1 MTINVAYTPLG
12 EGGIRLCGIM
22 QIFSTVPGVVF
33 FFFFLFAWINVY
45 SESMNLIYIY
55 RVRLGWIDGGGIYC
69 FEIIEN
75 EFS

>member
-1 MTINVAYTPLG
+1 MWDYANLFHG
-12 EGGIRLCGIM
+12 SRSSFL
-22 QIFSTVPGVVF
+22 F
-33 FFFFLFAWINVY
+33 FFFVRVDKRIFRVY
-45 SESMNLIYIY
+45 ESDIY

>member
-12 EGGIRLCGIM
+12 EGGMWDYANPFHGSR
-22 QIFSTVPGVVF
+22 SSF

>member
-22 QIFSTVPGVVF
+22 QILSTVPGVVF
-33 FFFFLFAWINVY
+33 FFFVDKRIFRVY
-45 SESMNLIYIY
+45 ESDIY

>member
-1 MTINVAYTPLG
+1 MWDYANPFHGSRSSFL
-12 EGGIRLCGIM
+12 
-22 QIFSTVPGVVF
+22 F
-33 FFFFLFAWINVY
+33 FFFVRVDKRIFRVY
-45 SESMNLIYIY
+45 ESDIY

>member
-1 MTINVAYTPLG
+1 MWDYANPFHG
-12 EGGIRLCGIM
+12 SR
-22 QIFSTVPGVVF
+22 SSF
-33 FFFFLFAWINVY
+33 FFFFFVRVDKRIFRVY
-45 SESMNLIYIY
+45 ESDIY

>member
-12 EGGIRLCGIM
+12 EGGMWDYANPFHGSR
-22 QIFSTVPGVVF
+22 SSF
-33 FFFFLFAWINVY
+33 FFFFVDKRIFRVY
-45 SESMNLIYIY
+45 ESDIY